1 MNLGFVLYRQNNTE
15 CEAKFLAALD
25 IFQPLLAEFP
35 NNPDYQRQLAATYNH
50 LGNFHRDAQRP
61 AEAVADFRESLTRY
75 EPLAERFP
83 LVPNYRSEL
92 GGTLNNLA
100 MVRLNQGE
108 LAEAQQFLERAVGQQ
123 RAALQVNPRNPVYRE
138 FLSNHYAVLAD
149 VQVRRGQHA
158 AAAASATELAGV
170 RADNEDAYDAA
181 AIFARCAPLAE
192 QDQALA
198 EDKRH
203 ELAQGYGR
211 QAVVLLREAFA
222 RGYQDLE
229 HLQKDDDLASLRIRP
244 DFQMLLAELE
254 TKSPK

>member
-1 MNLGFVLYRQNNTE
+1 FPVVPQYQIDLGVQHSNLGLLLMGTGKLPEAATAFREAGRILTPVVADPSAVPEARQVLAGSHMNLGFVLYRQNNTE
-15 CEAKFLAALD
+15 CEAEFLAALD

-50 LGNFHRDAQRP
+50 LGNFHPDAQRP
-61 AEAVADFRESLTRY
+61 AEALADVRESLTRY

-138 FLSNHYAVLAD
+138 
-149 VQVRRGQHA
+149 
-158 AAAASATELAGV
+158 
-170 RADNEDAYDAA
+170 
-181 AIFARCAPLAE
+181 
-192 QDQALA
+192 
-198 EDKRH
+198 
-203 ELAQGYGR
+203 
-211 QAVVLLREAFA
+211 
-222 RGYQDLE
+222 
-229 HLQKDDDLASLRIRP
+229 
-244 DFQMLLAELE
+244 
-254 TKSPK
+254 

>member
-1 MNLGFVLYRQNNTE
+1 VLYRQGSTE
-15 CEAKFLAALD
+15 AEKELNEAMRLFK
-25 IFQPLLAEFP
+25 PLVAEFP
-35 NNPDYQRQLAATYNH
+35 GIPDYQRQLASTYNH
-50 LGNFHRDAQRP
+50 LGDLFRDTNRP
-61 AEAVADFRESLTRY
+61 EEAVTAFQENLKLC
-75 EPLAERFP
+75 EPLAEKFP
-83 LVPNYRSEL
+83 MVPNYRSEL

-100 MVRLNQGE
+100 MVRLNQGDP
-108 LAEAQQFLERAVGQQ
+108 AAAQPLLERAIAHQ
-123 RAALQVNPRNPVYRE
+123 RAALKVNPRNPVYQE